1 MSKPETRGSQRTRN
15 YRLRSMS
22 GRDPEERHRTATPLE
37 LLFDLTFVVAISQ
50 ASSELSH
57 LIAEGHVGSAL
68 LSFAFCMF
76 AICWAWINFSWFASA
91 YDTDD
96 WFFRITTMV
105 QMVGVLILALGL
117 PAVFD
122 SIDGGQY
129 VDNQIVVAGYVVMR
143 VAMIAQWLRAAR
155 GDPARRRVVLT
166 YAGFITVAQVGWI
179 TLAVANVSLGWF
191 GVFAVVLYLVE
202 LGGPITAETRFGSTT
217 WHPHHIAERYGLLTI
232 IALGEV
238 ILGTVASVSAVVDL
252 QGWSVEAVSLAVA
265 GIGLAF
271 GLWWVYFV
279 FPVGELLARHRSRSW
294 GWGYGHIALFA
305 SVAAVGAG
313 LHVAAYV
320 VEGAAH
326 VGVVGAITAVAV
338 PVLLFCA
345 TLFVLSSL
353 LLGEVAVFQV
363 VPFIGAGVLAAAAM
377 LLAAQGVS
385 LAVCLLVVT
394 AAPAVII
401 VAFEAGLHRRQA
413 AAMKRA
419 LR

>member
-1 MSKPETRGSQRTRN
+1 
-15 YRLRSMS
+15 
-22 GRDPEERHRTATPLE
+22 LE

-50 ASSELSH
+50 ASSEFSH
-57 LIAEGHVGSAL
+57 LLAEGHVASAL
-68 LSFAFCMF
+68 LAFAFCMF

-105 QMVGVLILALGL
+105 QMIGVLILALGL

-122 SIDGGQY
+122 SIDGGEY
-129 VDNQIVVAGYVVMR
+129 VDNQILVAGYVVMR
-143 VAMIAQWLRAAR
+143 VAMVAQWLRAAK
-155 GDPARRRVVLT
+155 GDPTRRRVVLT
-166 YAGFITVAQVGWI
+166 YAVFITVAQVGWI
-179 TLAVANVSLGWF
+179 VLAVADVSLATF
-191 GVFAVVLYLVE
+191 GVFAVVLFLVE

-238 ILGTVASVSAVVDL
+238 ILGTVASVSAVVDM
-252 QGWSVEAVSLAVA
+252 QGWSGEAVSLAVA

-279 FPVGELLARHRSRSW
+279 FPAGDLLARHRSRSW
-294 GWGYGHIALFA
+294 AWGYGHIALFA

-320 VEGAAH
+320 VEGLAH
-326 VGVVGAITAVAV
+326 VGVTGAIIAVAV
-338 PVLLFCA
+338 PVSIFCV
-345 TLFVLSSL
+345 TVFVLSSV
-353 LLGEVAVFQV
+353 LLGEVAVFQLA
-363 VPFIGAGVLAAAAM
+363 PFVGAGLLTAGAV
-377 LLAAQGVS
+377 LLATQGVS

-394 AAPAVII
+394 AAPAVIV
-401 VAFEAGLHRRQA
+401 VAFETGVHRSQA
-413 AAMKRA
+413 AALTRA